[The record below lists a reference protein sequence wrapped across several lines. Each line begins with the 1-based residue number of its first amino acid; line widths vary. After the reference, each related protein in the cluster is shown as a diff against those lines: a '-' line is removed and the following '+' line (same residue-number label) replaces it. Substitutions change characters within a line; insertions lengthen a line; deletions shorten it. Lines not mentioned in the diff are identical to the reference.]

1 MLWVGTASAEDRE
14 YTLRFYDEFRDR
26 ADVRRVDFF
35 PWPPENLRELVLSQ
49 HVIVVGGGNTANM
62 LAIWRVHEFDTLLR
76 DDAALHFVGTE
87 PAEAWTIREGAT
99 TYRVEPGSE
108 TPLPARLL

>member
-1 MLWVGTASAEDRE
+1 MA
-14 YTLRFYDEFRDR
+14 
-26 ADVRRVDFF
+26 
-35 PWPPENLRELVLSQ
+35 
-49 HVIVVGGGNTANM
+49 VGGGDVFAVWNRVLDLIPPHACSGSGRPRPRTANTPS
-62 LAIWRVHEFDTLLR
+62 VHGFDTLLR

-99 TYRVEPGSE
+99 ACRVEPGSE

>member
-1 MLWVGTASAEDRE
+1 VLWVGTASAEDRE

-99 TYRVEPGSE
+99 AYRLEPGSE